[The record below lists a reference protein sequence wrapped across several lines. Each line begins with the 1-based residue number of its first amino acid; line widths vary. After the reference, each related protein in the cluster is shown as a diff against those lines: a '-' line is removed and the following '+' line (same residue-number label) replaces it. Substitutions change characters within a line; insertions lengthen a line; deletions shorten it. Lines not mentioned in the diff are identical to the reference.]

1 MKKKYLSWSLIYI
14 KKILISV
21 FFSAISVPG
30 FSQSSLYISA
40 GTNVVVSGGTAL
52 VVDGFSLKPTA
63 DYTITGLNSATRDA
77 VTVPASPTPY
87 INRVYRFLSNLPSF
101 SGDITFNYLD
111 AELNGLSENLLNLN
125 LYNGSSWTLYAPSAR
140 DNVNNFVTTTGLT
153 NIVFNQAT
161 LAQIALVPVTITNVK
176 AYQKNAGVQVEW
188 RSEQEVNIDSYDAE
202 RSQTGVQ
209 FTSIGKITARNNTGG
224 GVNYSLFDPS
234 PESGLNYY
242 RIKIIG
248 QSGEI
253 KYSLV
258 VKVNI
263 GKATGGISIYPNPVI
278 GNSVGLQM
286 NNMPAGIYIV
296 SLTNTMGQRLAAKTI
311 SHSGGSAAE
320 ILELPKALTQGIY
333 QLSVRGGGMYI
344 TEQVIKR

>member
-1 MKKKYLSWSLIYI
+1 MKKKYLSRSVIYI
-14 KKILISV
+14 KKILILV
-21 FFSAISVPG
+21 FSTAISFLG

-40 GTNVVVSGGTAL
+40 GTNVVVSGGTVL
-52 VVDGFSLKPTA
+52 VVDGASIKPTA
-63 DYTITGLNSATRDA
+63 NYTVTGLNSVTRDA
-77 VTVPASPTPY
+77 VTVPASPSTY
-87 INRVYRFLSNLPSF
+87 INRVYHFLSNLPAF
-101 SGDITFNYLD
+101 TGDITFNYLD
-111 AELNGLSENLLNLN
+111 AELNGLNENLLNLN

-153 NIVFNQAT
+153 NVVFNQAT
-161 LAQIALVPVTITNVK
+161 LAQVALLPVTLTDVK

-188 RSEQEVNIDSYDAE
+188 RSEQEMNIDSYDAE
-202 RSQTGVQ
+202 HSQTGVQ
-209 FTSIGKITARNNTGG
+209 FASIGKITARNNTGG
-224 GVNYSLFDPS
+224 GVNYSLFDPA

-263 GKATGGISIYPNPVI
+263 GKATGGISIYPNLVT

-296 SLTNTMGQRLAAKTI
+296 SLTNTMGQRLGAKTI

-333 QLSVRGGGMYI
+333 QLSVTGGGMHI